1 MTITKHSYLEK
12 LFTNYG
18 TDKGIWGYTPAYE
31 KHLFKVRHD
40 VAAVLEIGI
49 CGFRDIPNNVV
60 GASLF
65 AWRDYFPGA
74 EICGIDNDARFI
86 FNDQHR
92 IHTALANAYHPVSLN
107 HAVNNLLQKTGDMKF
122 DFICD
127 DAVHDPMPQMQ
138 LVRQLWPLLC
148 RNGKYA
154 IEEACPYKVPNGDLF
169 EAMIKPLMLEH
180 EDMVAEEFTTPKEER
195 LIILTKL

>member
-1 MTITKHSYLEK
+1 MDNVNIDD
-12 LFTNYG
+12 LFIKYG
-18 TDKGIWGYTPAYE
+18 TDKGGPWGWGYSGAYE
-31 KHLFKVRHD
+31 KHLREHRHK

-49 CGFRDIPNNVV
+49 CGFRDIPGNVV

-74 EICGIDNDARFI
+74 EICGIDNDPRFI

-92 IHTALANAYHPVSLN
+92 IHTALADAYNPTELQL
-107 HAVNNLLQKTGDMKF
+107 AVAALMQRADDYKF

-127 DAVHDPMPQMQ
+127 DAVHDPVPQMQ
-138 LVRQLWPLLC
+138 LVRQLWPRLA

-154 IEEACPYKVPNGDLF
+154 IEDVCPVKVPDGDLF
-169 EAMIKPLMLEH
+169 EAMIKPLMLSH
-180 EDMVAEEFTTPKEER
+180 DDMVAEEFTTPKDER

>member
-1 MTITKHSYLEK
+1 MLEA
-12 LFTNYG
+12 LFSMYG

-31 KHLFKVRHD
+31 KHLYERRRD

-74 EICGIDNDARFI
+74 EICGIDNDARFV

-92 IHTALANAYHPVSLN
+92 IHTEWADAYNPTELHEAVTKLLARS
-107 HAVNNLLQKTGDMKF
+107 GDHKF

-127 DAVHDPMPQMQ
+127 DAVHDPVPQMA
-138 LVRQLWPLLC
+138 LCDQLWPILC

-154 IEEACPYKVPNGDLF
+154 IEEACPYKVPDGDLF
-169 EAMIKPLMLEH
+169 EAMVKPLMLKH
-180 EDMVAEEFTTPKEER
+180 EDMVAEVFTTHKDEC

>member
-1 MTITKHSYLEK
+1 MLEA
-12 LFTNYG
+12 LFSMYG
-18 TDKGIWGYTPAYE
+18 TDKGIWGYTKAYE
-31 KHLFKVRHD
+31 KHLYKVRHD

-74 EICGIDNDARFI
+74 EICGIDNDPRFI
-86 FNDQHR
+86 FNDQYR
-92 IHTALANAYHPVSLN
+92 IHTALADAYNPTELQLSLAALMQRADD
-107 HAVNNLLQKTGDMKF
+107 HKF

-127 DAVHDPMPQMQ
+127 DAVHDPVPQMA
-138 LVRQLWPLLC
+138 LCRQLWPLLA

-154 IEEACPYKVPNGDLF
+154 IEEACPYKVPDGDLF
-169 EAMIKPLMLEH
+169 TAMIKPLMLEFP
-180 EDMVAEEFTTPKEER
+180 DMVAEEFTTHKDER
-195 LIILTKL
+195 LIIFTKL

>member
-1 MTITKHSYLEK
+1 MLEA
-12 LFTNYG
+12 LFSMYG

-31 KHLFKVRHD
+31 KHLYERRHD

-86 FNDQHR
+86 FNDQYR
-92 IHTALANAYHPVSLN
+92 IHTALADAYDPGSLE
-107 HAVNNLLQKTGDMKF
+107 HAINNLLQVSGDHKF

-127 DAVHDPMPQMQ
+127 DAVHDPVPQTA
-138 LVRQLWPLLC
+138 LITQLWPLLA

-154 IEEACPYKVPNGDLF
+154 IEEACPYKVPDGDLF
-169 EAMIKPLMLEH
+169 EAMIKPLMLAH
-180 EDMVAEEFTTPKEER
+180 EDMVAEIFETHKEER
-195 LIILTKL
+195 LIIFTKL